1 MNEKIHTGAF
11 AVLTT
16 LLALSAGAAQAVTFS
31 CKPLM
36 DSSDSAGQSQMHA
49 GAINNRQQVVGF
61 AFAPYEGD
69 YGFGAATWGKDRQAV
84 RLNDEAGGF
93 TVHSDANDIND
104 AGQVVG
110 DIYERSGRERA
121 VTWIDG
127 QMSFLPNLAGD
138 QGWGAALAINK
149 KGKVVGRSHAVLGGQ
164 LVWRATRWF
173 NGAPTDLG
181 SLKKNG
187 ESIAFGINDA
197 GVVIGASEV
206 GGQTGSVPVRWIG
219 NKISALPLPAGAD
232 GAVSA
237 INAAGTIVGSI
248 VAQGDPHRTAY
259 AWQGDQAVVMS
270 KRSADT
276 DTSAN
281 AVNAGGVVIGSE
293 RAPGAS
299 YGVPL
304 YWSAVDALPVD
315 LNELVGPAGCVD
327 AFGQAR
333 QLTSASDINDNGVI
347 VATAVNTSDYRSYS
361 FRLTP
366 Y

>member
-11 AVLTT
+11 AVLSA
-16 LLALSAGAAQAVTFS
+16 LLALSSSGAQAVTFS

-36 DSSDSAGQSQMHA
+36 DGSASAGDSQMHA

-61 AFAPYEGD
+61 AFAPYEGE

-110 DIYERSGRERA
+110 DIYERGGRERA
-121 VTWIDG
+121 VTWVDG

-138 QGWGAALAINK
+138 QGGGAALAINK
-149 KGKVVGRSHAVLGGQ
+149 KGQIVGRSHALLAGQ

-173 NGAPTDLG
+173 NGAPVDLG
-181 SLKKNG
+181 ALKKNG

-197 GVVIGASEV
+197 GVVIGASDVAGQV
-206 GGQTGSVPVRWIG
+206 GAVPVRWVG
-219 NKISALPLPAGAD
+219 HKISALPLPAGAA
-232 GAVSA
+232 GTASG
-237 INAAGTIVGSI
+237 INAAGTIVGSVI
-248 VAQGDPHRTAY
+248 AQGDTHRTAY
-259 AWQGDQAVVMS
+259 AWQGDQGVAMS

-276 DTSAN
+276 DTYAE
-281 AVNAGGVVIGSE
+281 AVNAQGVVIGSE
-293 RAPGAS
+293 LAPGAS

-304 YWSAVDALPVD
+304 YWAAVDAQPVD

-333 QLTSASDINDNGVI
+333 QLIGARDINDNGVI
-347 VATAVNTSDYRSYS
+347 IATAVNPSDYRSYS

-366 Y
+366 R